1 MFKVNKALKTDRSR
15 SQWIDLGDLHEAC
28 ITRPD
33 TCGPE
38 GAAVSFWL
46 NLIESK
52 EGDGVISTTNTGLV
66 VDCLD
71 VEIR

>member
-1 MFKVNKALKTDRSR
+1 MFKVNKALKTDRAR
-15 SQWIDLGDLHEAC
+15 SQWIDLGDLSEAC

-33 TCGPE
+33 ACGPE
-38 GAAVSFWL
+38 GPAVSFWL
-46 NLIESK
+46 NLIECK